1 MFFGYSS
8 KISKYYSIDNI
19 SVGTLFQKDTSLG
32 TQLCQIYNSI
42 YKLGQEH
49 SRGSTEL
56 LN

>member
-32 TQLCQIYNSI
+32 TQLRQIYNSI

-56 LN
+56 LH